1 MIAAVC
7 IITVAIVLI
16 CLVAIV
22 AVSCCILSSRI
33 SRERG
38 E

>member
-1 MIAAVC
+1 MTTTYIAILLALTLALPVVCAV
-7 IITVAIVLI
+7 VL
-16 CLVAIV
+16 
-22 AVSCCILSSRI
+22 SGQI

>member
-1 MIAAVC
+1 MNIPTIAILIIGLTISAVPLIAACV
-7 IITVAIVLI
+7 
-16 CLVAIV
+16 
-22 AVSCCILSSRI
+22 LSSRI

>member
-1 MIAAVC
+1 MNTTLAILLIALTLALPVVCAV
-7 IITVAIVLI
+7 V
-16 CLVAIV
+16 
-22 AVSCCILSSRI
+22 LSSRI

>member
-1 MIAAVC
+1 MTTTYIAILLLALTLCALPVVCAV
-7 IITVAIVLI
+7 VL
-16 CLVAIV
+16 
-22 AVSCCILSSRI
+22 SGQI

>member
-1 MIAAVC
+1 MTTILIIGLTISALPLLASVVAACV
-7 IITVAIVLI
+7 
-16 CLVAIV
+16 
-22 AVSCCILSSRI
+22 LSSRI

>member
-1 MIAAVC
+1 MTTTIALILALTLALPVVCAV
-7 IITVAIVLI
+7 V
-16 CLVAIV
+16 
-22 AVSCCILSSRI
+22 LSSRI

>member
-1 MIAAVC
+1 MTPITIA
-7 IITVAIVLI
+7 ILIAIALSIFPALACVL
-16 CLVAIV
+16 
-22 AVSCCILSSRI
+22 SGQI